1 MFPVPM
7 AIILYR
13 FILDLIWSRLFIFE
27 MLTPWSSN
35 ARLPLIL
42 IEIKAKESI
51 RHRKKHHKHNEKQ
64 DVVKI

>member
-27 MLTPWSSN
+27 MLTPWSSS

-42 IEIKAKESI
+42 SDTKAKESI
-51 RHRKKHHKHNEKQ
+51 RHHKHNEKQ
-64 DVVKI
+64 DVMKI

>member
-7 AIILYR
+7 ATDLYL
-13 FILDLIWSRLFIFE
+13 FILDLIWPRLFIFE
-27 MLTPWSSN
+27 MLTPWSSS

-51 RHRKKHHKHNEKQ
+51 RQRKKHHKHNEKQ